1 MENIMKKILTLLT
14 IFTSLISF
22 EVGANLTSP
31 SLNSSSMSSV
41 VVQRALASGVT
52 FTTRQVEYQL
62 VLGARAILKSDNS
75 VAARSANSSSNNLWS
90 DEHGPYMVSIGSG
103 GQSSNSS
110 LRASGVSFKQLAFNP
125 ATGNVAVVTGDI
137 VVKIRPT
144 YSAEAIAATYKI
156 NLVENFKDISYAW
169 YRVNSGQDIFAI
181 TQNLSGHAG
190 TESAEVELIEN
201 VTPR

>member
-90 DEHGPYMVSIGSG
+90 DENEHFLLSIGAG
-103 GQSSNSS
+103 GQSANSS
-110 LRASGVSFKQLAFNP
+110 LRASGVKFNQIAYSP
-125 ATGNVAVVTGDI
+125 NNGNVAILSGYI
-137 VVKIRPT
+137 IVKIRPS

-190 TESAEVELIEN
+190 TESAEVELIEP
-201 VTPR
+201 VTIR